1 MVSSNFQFTLS
12 TKNEKTKSVTKEM
25 CAISYMHKTNGACVG
40 AYLCNYMHNMK
51 KAE

>member
-1 MVSSNFQFTLS
+1 MVSSNFQFTVS

-40 AYLCNYMHNMK
+40 AIIFVQLH
-51 KAE
+51 A